1 MQFFKRL
8 AHKNEAV
15 EQGSLHAMYAALVN
29 EKIRA
34 RYSISEELAI
44 LRQRDTKPDEFAA
57 YNSFVEQCKTEA
69 RVEIGLSEVN
79 REN

>member
-8 AHKNEAV
+8 AHKLEEV
-15 EQGSLHAMYAALVN
+15 EPGTLRVHYAALVN

-57 YNSFVEQCKTEA
+57 YNAFVEQCKAEA
-69 RVEIGLSEVN
+69 RVEIGID
-79 REN
+79 